1 MPFENIDTP
10 YFFNDNALLSAFFS
24 ALSST
29 FPAGEGEFIASVR
42 LYRDKVQSEK
52 LKDEIRG
59 FIGQEGHHSRQHQR
73 ANEIL
78 RDLGFDAVKLDKDL
92 EGYIKRHVENR
103 SDKFRLGMTVC
114 MEHLTAILA
123 EHLLTYPETLESLA
137 EPVQDLLYWHA
148 VEEIEHKSVAFDTF
162 MSIEG
167 DQKYLRWCQVY
178 ATLFFFHRIGWYT
191 IKLLWW
197 QKKMPSWKDFKGFWR
212 FMTGKKGMFT
222 GVQKNYFDWFKVG
235 FHPWDHDNADL
246 IERWKTEFYR
256 EDQDIGAQKA
266 KAKAEASAA

>member
-1 MPFENIDTP
+1 M
-10 YFFNDNALLSAFFS
+10 
-24 ALSST
+24 
-29 FPAGEGEFIASVR
+29 
-42 LYRDKVQSEK
+42 
-52 LKDEIRG
+52 
-59 FIGQEGHHSRQHQR
+59 
-73 ANEIL
+73 
-78 RDLGFDAVKLDKDL
+78 
-92 EGYIKRHVENR
+92 
-103 SDKFRLGMTVC
+103 
-114 MEHLTAILA
+114 
-123 EHLLTYPETLESLA
+123 
-137 EPVQDLLYWHA
+137 QDLLFWHA
-148 VEEIEHKSVAFDTF
+148 VEESEHKSVAFDTF

-222 GVQKNYFDWFKVG
+222 GVQKNYFDWFIVG
-235 FHPWDHDNADL
+235 FHPCDHDNADL
-246 IERWKTEFYR
+246 IDRWKTEFYR